1 MDRGKGVAQT
11 FEALRSWVGK
21 ASLAITDEALI
32 SGSNFA
38 LSIVLARWLNAEQY
52 GAYAL
57 AFSLFLL
64 LGGFHQAILLEP
76 MSVFGPAEYVAN
88 RRQYLAA
95 LVWIHAGLSA
105 LILTVLGGC
114 SLLAAALHWS
124 GGMSGALAGLALGA
138 PFILLF
144 WMVRTA
150 WYLELA
156 PGRAASGA
164 LIYSFLVL
172 GGLCGLYRARLLAPF
187 TVFLLMGSAALAVS
201 VFLLACLRPAW
212 KGAANVLRDA
222 WRRHWAYGRWALGT
236 ALVNWAPNN
245 VFYLGAGALLGVSQA
260 GTLRALNNI
269 ILPVHHCG
277 SALGRL
283 FQPHVSA
290 AYGKQGVEGT
300 RAPVRHL
307 TLLFGAGAALYGLL
321 FSMFHG
327 PVFRLL
333 YGGKYMEYSWL
344 VSWVTIGAVFQ
355 VAAYG
360 PSIGLR
366 AIQAPSSV
374 FAAFCGAATV
384 AVLGGIPAIRVFGL
398 TGAVGASAAATFT
411 ALTITGGLY
420 RRRARTNGMMGAA
433 RSVASEAV

>member
-1 MDRGKGVAQT
+1 MSSVRGWMA
-11 FEALRSWVGK
+11 K

-95 LVWIHAGLSA
+95 LLWIHAGMGA
-105 LILTVLGGC
+105 LILAVLGAC
-114 SLLAAALHWS
+114 SLLAARLHWS
-124 GGMSGALAGLALGA
+124 GGMAGALAGLALGA

-144 WMVRTA
+144 WMARTA
-150 WYLELA
+150 WYLELE
-156 PGRAASGA
+156 PGRAARGA
-164 LIYSFLVL
+164 LIYCGLTL

-187 TVFLLMGSAALAVS
+187 TVFVLMGSAALVVS
-201 VFLLACLRPAW
+201 VFLLAHLRPSW
-212 KGAANVLRDA
+212 KGAAPVLRDA
-222 WRRHWAYGRWALGT
+222 WRRHWSYGRWALGT
-236 ALVNWAPNN
+236 AVVTWAPSN

-269 ILPVHHCG
+269 VLPVHHCG

-290 AYGKQGVEGT
+290 AYGKDGAEGT

-307 TLLFGAGAALYGLL
+307 TLLFGGGAAVYGLL
-321 FSMFHG
+321 FSVFHG

-333 YGGKYMEYSWL
+333 YGGKYMEYAWL
-344 VSWVTIGAVFQ
+344 VPWVTLGAVFQ

-366 AIQAPSSV
+366 AMQAPASV
-374 FAAFCGAATV
+374 FAAFCGAAAV
-384 AVLGGIPAIRVFGL
+384 AVLGGIPAIRMFGL
-398 TGAVGASAAATFT
+398 IGAIGASAAATLT
-411 ALTITGGLY
+411 ALAITGWLY
-420 RRRARTNGMMGAA
+420 GRRPAGNAPR
-433 RSVASEAV
+433 RSLLPVRGEAV